1 MQTMG
6 GVAARLGP
14 RNETIAFGGVRFPS
28 RDSVMMEALALTVRR
43 LPIRLTRDPSH
54 TITRFFWLGS
64 ARARKIIDRVM
75 GLDDGQV
82 SQLLAETVQ
91 DFRHLQLDL
100 DRLFINHYEEA
111 ARRVVMPATLPAERK
126 QLIGAYFTLEYAF
139 ASAALFNPC
148 MAPAISQEDVPSGS
162 LRFAMSLRCVGEGH
176 ISSIVFRRGI
186 VDSAGDITLEPAGPY
201 REPKRRI
208 EKRLFSRAES
218 RAKLAALGMRETVLE
233 DVFARLN
240 DPFTMQELQTILYR
254 LQSDPSGPRVYEDDI
269 RKAEVLAPCD
279 YNIEMPMNVNL
290 NQVILFPICEPECR
304 GMEDMR
310 LVRFINDDGS
320 MCYYGTYT
328 AYNGWEARP
337 QLMEMPTPDVACIR
351 SLQGRCA
358 KDKGLALFPRKVR
371 GRYMMVGRIDG
382 ENLYILESDNIRQW
396 DQATLVQPPR
406 FTWEFVQVGNCGSPI
421 ETDAGWL
428 VLTHGVGPMRRY
440 CIGATLLDRDDP
452 TKLISQLDEPL
463 LTPGPDER
471 MGYVPN
477 VVYSCGSLVHNGIL
491 VIPYGISDAAT
502 GFATVPLDDLLGR
515 LC

>member
-1 MQTMG
+1 M
-6 GVAARLGP
+6 
-14 RNETIAFGGVRFPS
+14 N
-28 RDSVMMEALALTVRR
+28 ALSLAVKR
-43 LPIRLTRDPSH
+43 LPIRLTRDPAH

-75 GLDDGQV
+75 GLEEEQA
-82 SQLLAETVQ
+82 SELLTATIQ
-91 DFRHLQLDL
+91 DFGHLRIELDDIFL
-100 DRLFINHYEEA
+100 AHYQEA
-111 ARRVVMPATLPAERK
+111 ARRVLMPPALSAERK
-126 QLIGAYFTLEYAF
+126 RLIGAYFTLEYAF

-148 MAPAISQEDVPSGS
+148 IAPAIQQDGVPPEA

-186 VDSAGDITLEPAGPY
+186 VDSLGEITLEPAGPY
-201 REPKRRI
+201 REPKRKV
-208 EKRLFSRAES
+208 EKRLLSRAES
-218 RAKLAALGMRETVLE
+218 RAKLAAMDMREAVLDE
-233 DVFARLN
+233 AFARLD
-240 DPFTMQELQTILYR
+240 DPFTVQDLQTILWR
-254 LQSDPSGPRVYEDDI
+254 LQSDPRGPGVYEDEI
-269 RKAEVLAPCD
+269 HKVERLATCD
-279 YNIEMPMNVNL
+279 YNIEMPANVNL
-290 NQVILFPICEPECR
+290 NQVILFPNGEPESR

-310 LVRFINDDGS
+310 LVRFTNDDGS

-328 AYNGWEARP
+328 AYNGWETRP
-337 QLMEMPTPDVACIR
+337 QLMEMPTPGVAYIR

-371 GRYMMVGRIDG
+371 GRYLMIGRIDG
-382 ENLYILESDNIRQW
+382 ENLYLLESDNIRVW
-396 DQATLVQPPR
+396 DRATLVQQPS

-421 ETDAGWL
+421 ETEAGWL

-440 CIGATLLDRDDP
+440 CIGASLLDRDDP
-452 TKLISQLDEPL
+452 TKLIGRLDEPL

-477 VVYSCGSLVHNGIL
+477 VVYSCGSLVHNGLL

-502 GFATVPLDDLLGR
+502 GFATVPLDDLLAR

>member
-1 MQTMG
+1 MNTSIQSL
-6 GVAARLGP
+6 V
-14 RNETIAFGGVRFPS
+14 
-28 RDSVMMEALALTVRR
+28 VRR
-43 LPIRLTRDPSH
+43 LPLRLTRDPTH

-64 ARARKIIDRVM
+64 ARARKIIDRVLE
-75 GLDDGQV
+75 LDEEQV
-82 SQLLAETVQ
+82 LQLLATTVQ
-91 DFRHLQLDL
+91 DFSHLRIELEEIFL
-100 DRLFINHYEEA
+100 SHYEEA
-111 ARRVVMPATLPAERK
+111 ARRVIMPPSLTRVRK

-148 MAPAISQEDVPSGS
+148 IAPAIDQEGVPPGA

-186 VDSAGDITLEPAGPY
+186 VDEAGEITLEPGGPY
-201 REPKRRI
+201 REPKRKV
-208 EKRLFSRAES
+208 EKRLLSRAQS
-218 RAKLAALGMRETVLE
+218 HAKLAALGVR
-233 DVFARLN
+233 DVILDELFARLD
-240 DPFTMQELQTILYR
+240 DPFTMQELHTLLYR
-254 LQSDPSGPRVYEDDI
+254 LQSDPHGPRIYDDEI
-269 RKAEVLAPCD
+269 RQVQWLASCD
-279 YNIEMPMNVNL
+279 YNVEMPANVNL

-310 LVRFINDDGS
+310 FVRFTNDDGT

-328 AYNGWEARP
+328 AFNGWQTRP
-337 QLMEMPTPDVACIR
+337 QIMEMPIPRTGPGTPSSTLGGPVAYIR

-358 KDKGLALFPRKVR
+358 KDKGLALFPRKVQ
-371 GRYMMVGRIDG
+371 GRYLMIGRIDG
-382 ENLYILESDNIRQW
+382 ENLYLLESDNVRVW
-396 DQATLVQPPR
+396 DQATLVQQPR

-421 ETDAGWL
+421 ETEAGWL

-452 TKLISQLDEPL
+452 TKLIGRLDEPL

-502 GFATVPLDDLLGR
+502 GFATVPLDSLLAR
-515 LC
+515 LG

>member
-1 MQTMG
+1 MNTSMQ
-6 GVAARLGP
+6 
-14 RNETIAFGGVRFPS
+14 S
-28 RDSVMMEALALTVRR
+28 LAVRR
-43 LPIRLTRDPSH
+43 LPLRLTRDPTH

-75 GLDDGQV
+75 ELDEEQV
-82 SQLLAETVQ
+82 SQLLAMTVQ
-91 DFRHLQLDL
+91 DFNHLRIELEEIFL
-100 DRLFINHYEEA
+100 SHYEEA
-111 ARRVVMPATLPAERK
+111 ARRVIMPSPLTAARK

-148 MAPAISQEDVPSGS
+148 IAPSIDQDGVPPGA

-176 ISSIVFRRGI
+176 ISSIVFRRGL
-186 VDSAGDITLEPAGPY
+186 VNAAGEIALEPAGPY
-201 REPKRRI
+201 REPKRKV

-218 RAKLAALGMRETVLE
+218 RTKLAALGMRDAILDE
-233 DVFARLN
+233 VFARLD
-240 DPFTMQELQTILYR
+240 DPFTMQELQTLLYR
-254 LQSDPSGPRVYEDDI
+254 LQSDPHGPRIYEEEMHQ
-269 RKAEVLAPCD
+269 AQWLASCD
-279 YNIEMPMNVNL
+279 YNIEMPPHVNL

-310 LVRFINDDGS
+310 LVRFTNDDGT

-328 AYNGWEARP
+328 AFNGWQTRP
-337 QLMEMPTPDVACIR
+337 QIMEMPAPQGGSQTRNSAFGGPVAYIR
-351 SLQGRCA
+351 SLQGCCA
-358 KDKGLALFPRKVR
+358 KDKGLALFPRKVQ
-371 GRYMMVGRIDG
+371 GRYMMIGRIDG
-382 ENLYILESDNIRQW
+382 ENLYILESDNIRMW
-396 DQATLVQPPR
+396 DRATLVQQPR

-421 ETDAGWL
+421 ETEAGWL
-428 VLTHGVGPMRRY
+428 LLTHGVGPMRRY

-452 TKLISQLDEPL
+452 TKLIGRLDEPL

-477 VVYSCGSLVHNGIL
+477 VVYSCGSLVHNGLL

-502 GFATVPLDDLLGR
+502 GFATVPLDNLLGR

>member
-1 MQTMG
+1 
-6 GVAARLGP
+6 
-14 RNETIAFGGVRFPS
+14 
-28 RDSVMMEALALTVRR
+28 LTV
-43 LPIRLTRDPSH
+43 
-54 TITRFFWLGS
+54 
-64 ARARKIIDRVM
+64 
-75 GLDDGQV
+75 
-82 SQLLAETVQ
+82 
-91 DFRHLQLDL
+91 
-100 DRLFINHYEEA
+100 
-111 ARRVVMPATLPAERK
+111 ERK

-148 MAPAISQEDVPSGS
+148 IAPAIDQNGTPAGT

-186 VDSAGDITLEPAGPY
+186 IDSTGAITLEPAGPY

-208 EKRLFSRAES
+208 EKRLLSRSGS
-218 RAKLAALGMRETVLE
+218 RTKLAALGMREEVLDE
-233 DVFARLN
+233 VFARLD
-240 DPFTMQELQTILYR
+240 DPFTMQELLTILYR
-254 LQSDPSGPRVYEDDI
+254 LQSDPESPHGYEDDI
-269 RKAEVLAPCD
+269 HKVEALASCD
-279 YNIEMPMNVNL
+279 YNIEMPANVNL

-310 LVRFINDDGS
+310 LVRFTNDDGS

-328 AYNGWEARP
+328 AYNGWQTRP
-337 QLMEMPTPDVACIR
+337 QLMEMPTPETGSQTRNSAFGGPVAYIR

-358 KDKGLALFPRKVR
+358 KDKGLALFPRKVQ

-382 ENLYILESDNIRQW
+382 ENLYILKSDNIRVW
-396 DQATLVQPPR
+396 DLATLVQQPK

-421 ETDAGWL
+421 ETEAGWL

-440 CIGATLLDRDDP
+440 CIGATLLDRNDP
-452 TKLISQLDEPL
+452 TKLIGRLDEPL

-502 GFATVPLDDLLGR
+502 GFATIPLDELLAR

>member
-1 MQTMG
+1 MG
-6 GVAARLGP
+6 IEP
-14 RNETIAFGGVRFPS
+14 
-28 RDSVMMEALALTVRR
+28 LAVRR
-43 LPIRLTRDPSH
+43 LPIRLTRDPAH

-75 GLDDGQV
+75 GLDDRQV
-82 SQLLAETVQ
+82 SHLLAATLQ
-91 DFRHLQLDL
+91 DFQHLPLDL
-100 DRLFINHYEEA
+100 PEIFLSHYEEA
-111 ARRVVMPATLPAERK
+111 ARRVVMPPALGPARQ

-148 MAPAISQEDVPSGS
+148 IAPAIRQDGVAPGS

-186 VDSAGDITLEPAGPY
+186 VDAAGAVSLDPAGPY

-208 EKRLFSRAES
+208 EKRLLNRAS
-218 RAKLAALGMRETVLE
+218 ARAKLAALGMREALLDE
-233 DVFARLN
+233 VFARLD
-240 DPFTMQELQTILYR
+240 DPFTMPDLRAVLHRLQTT
-254 LQSDPSGPRVYEDDI
+254 PGGPGVQEE
-269 RKAEVLAPCD
+269 EVRQVEWLASCD
-279 YNIEMPMNVNL
+279 YDIEMPPSVNL
-290 NQVILFPICEPECR
+290 SQVILFPICEPECR

-310 LVRFINDDGS
+310 LVRFTQEDGS

-328 AYNGWEARP
+328 AYNGWQIRP
-337 QLMEMPTPDVACIR
+337 QLFEMSFDHIGTGLSSPAPTGPASSTVAHIR
-351 SLQGRCA
+351 SLQGRCGR
-358 KDKGLALFPRKVR
+358 DKGLALFPRRVR
-371 GRYMMVGRIDG
+371 GRYLMVGRIDG
-382 ENLYILESDNIRQW
+382 ENLYILSSDDVRVWNR
-396 DQATLVQPPR
+396 ATLVQQPR

-421 ETDAGWL
+421 ETEAGWL

-452 TKLISQLDEPL
+452 TKLIGRLDEPL

-477 VVYSCGSLVHNGIL
+477 VVYSCGSLVHNGTL

-502 GFATVPLDDLLGR
+502 GFATVRLDDLLGR

>member
-1 MQTMG
+1 M
-6 GVAARLGP
+6 
-14 RNETIAFGGVRFPS
+14 S
-28 RDSVMMEALALTVRR
+28 RELLAVRR
-43 LPIRLTRDPSH
+43 LPIRLTRDPAH

-64 ARARKIIDRVM
+64 ARARKIIDRVL
-75 GLDDGQV
+75 GLDDEQV
-82 SQLLAETVQ
+82 RQLLTATLQ
-91 DFRHLQLDL
+91 DFNHLAVEL
-100 DRLFINHYEEA
+100 REIFEHHYEEA
-111 ARRVVMPATLPAERK
+111 ARRVVMPPALGAERK

-148 MAPAISQEDVPSGS
+148 IAPAIQQDGVAPGS

-186 VDSAGDITLEPAGPY
+186 VDETGAVTLEPAGPY

-208 EKRLFSRAES
+208 EKRLFSRAPS
-218 RAKLAALGMRETVLE
+218 RAKLAALGVREELLQE
-233 DVFARLN
+233 VFAHLD
-240 DPFTMQELQTILYR
+240 DPFTMQDLRTILYR
-254 LQSDPSGPRVYEDDI
+254 LQATPGGPPVYEDEI
-269 RKAEVLAPCD
+269 HKVEELASCD
-279 YNIEMPMNVNL
+279 YDVEMPANVNL

-310 LVRFINDDGS
+310 LVRFTHEDGS

-328 AYNGWEARP
+328 AYDGWHTRP
-337 QLMEMPTPDVACIR
+337 QLMEMSMTEVDSRAPSMLSRLGEASPTPSSESSGPIARIR

-358 KDKGLALFPRKVR
+358 KDKGLALFPRKVG
-371 GRYMMVGRIDG
+371 GRYLMVGRIDG
-382 ENLYILESDNIRQW
+382 ENLYMLTSDNIRVW
-396 DQATLVQPPR
+396 DRATLVQQPR
-406 FTWEFVQVGNCGSPI
+406 FTWEFAQVGNCGSPI
-421 ETDAGWL
+421 ETEAGWL

-440 CIGATLLDRDDP
+440 CIGATLVDRDDP
-452 TKLISQLDEPL
+452 TKLIGRLDEPL
-463 LTPGPDER
+463 LTPGPAER

-502 GFATVPLDDLLGR
+502 GFATIRLDDLLAR

>member
-1 MQTMG
+1 M
-6 GVAARLGP
+6 
-14 RNETIAFGGVRFPS
+14 N
-28 RDSVMMEALALTVRR
+28 ALSLAVKR

-75 GLDDGQV
+75 GLEEEQV
-82 SQLLAETVQ
+82 SELLTATIQ
-91 DFRHLQLDL
+91 DFSHLRIELEDIFL
-100 DRLFINHYEEA
+100 AHYQEA
-111 ARRVVMPATLPAERK
+111 ARRVLMPPVLSAERK
-126 QLIGAYFTLEYAF
+126 RLIGAYFTLEYAF

-148 MAPAISQEDVPSGS
+148 IAPAIQQDGVPPGT

-176 ISSIVFRRGI
+176 VSSIVFRRGI
-186 VDSAGDITLEPAGPY
+186 VDALGEVMLEPAGPY
-201 REPKRRI
+201 REPKRKV
-208 EKRLFSRAES
+208 EKRLLSRAES
-218 RAKLAALGMRETVLE
+218 YAKLAAMGVRKTVLE
-233 DVFARLN
+233 ELFAGLD
-240 DPFTMQELQTILYR
+240 DPFTMQELQTILCR
-254 LQSDPSGPRVYEDDI
+254 MQLDPAGPRVDDDEI
-269 RKAEVLAPCD
+269 HMVERLATCD
-279 YNIEMPMNVNL
+279 YNIEMPANVNL
-290 NQVILFPICEPECR
+290 NQVILFPNGEPESR

-310 LVRFINDDGS
+310 LVRFTNDDGS

-328 AYNGWEARP
+328 AYNGWETRP
-337 QLMEMPTPDVACIR
+337 QLMEMPTPETAHIR

-358 KDKGLALFPRKVR
+358 KDKGLALFPRKVQ
-371 GRYMMVGRIDG
+371 GRYMMIGRIDG
-382 ENLYILESDNIRQW
+382 ENLYLLESDNIRVW
-396 DQATLVQPPR
+396 DRATLIQQPS

-421 ETDAGWL
+421 ETEAGWL

-452 TKLISQLDEPL
+452 TKLIGRLDEPL

-502 GFATVPLDDLLGR
+502 GFATVPLDDLLAR

>member
-1 MQTMG
+1 
-6 GVAARLGP
+6 
-14 RNETIAFGGVRFPS
+14 
-28 RDSVMMEALALTVRR
+28 
-43 LPIRLTRDPSH
+43 LTRDPAH

-64 ARARKIIDRVM
+64 GRARKIIDRIM
-75 GLDDGQV
+75 GLDEEQV
-82 SQLLAETVQ
+82 SQLLAATVQ
-91 DFRHLQLDL
+91 DFGHLQTELDEIFL
-100 DRLFINHYEEA
+100 NHYEEA
-111 ARRVVMPATLPAERK
+111 ARRVIMPPSLTVERK
-126 QLIGAYFTLEYAF
+126 QLIGVYFTLEYAF

-148 MAPAISQEDVPSGS
+148 IAPAIDQNGAPAGT

-186 VDSAGDITLEPAGPY
+186 IDSTGEITLEPAGPY

-208 EKRLFSRAES
+208 EKRLLSRAES
-218 RAKLAALGMRETVLE
+218 RTKLAAMGMREEVLDE
-233 DVFARLN
+233 VFARLD
-240 DPFTMQELQTILYR
+240 DPFTMQELLTILYR
-254 LQSDPSGPRVYEDDI
+254 LQSDPESPHGYEDDI
-269 RKAEVLAPCD
+269 HKVESLASCD
-279 YNIEMPMNVNL
+279 YNIEMPANVNL

-310 LVRFINDDGS
+310 LVRFTNDDGS

-328 AYNGWEARP
+328 AYNGWQTRP
-337 QLMEMPTPDVACIR
+337 QLMEMPTPEVAHIR

-358 KDKGLALFPRKVR
+358 KDKGLALFPRKVQ

-382 ENLYILESDNIRQW
+382 ENLYILKSDNIRQW
-396 DQATLVQPPR
+396 DRATLVQQPK

-421 ETDAGWL
+421 ETEAGWL

-440 CIGATLLDRDDP
+440 CIGATLLDRNDP
-452 TKLISQLDEPL
+452 TKLIGRLDEPL

-502 GFATVPLDDLLGR
+502 GFATIPLNDLLAR